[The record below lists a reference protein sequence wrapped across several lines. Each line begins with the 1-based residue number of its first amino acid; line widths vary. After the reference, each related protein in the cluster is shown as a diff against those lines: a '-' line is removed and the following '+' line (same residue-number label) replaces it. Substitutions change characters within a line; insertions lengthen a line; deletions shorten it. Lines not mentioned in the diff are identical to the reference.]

1 MKKKN
6 VGILLFKDVETL
18 DFAGPFEVFS
28 VTGQREGEGS
38 FNVFTIAKDKSPVL
52 AINGL
57 SINPHYAMN
66 DCPQI
71 DILIIPGGFGTRAL
85 LNEKEYI
92 NWILDKSKE
101 TSLVLSVCTGSLL
114 LAKAGLLSGL
124 KATTHH
130 ECLDLL
136 ASLDPSIRIK
146 RERFT
151 DNGNIITA
159 AGIAAGIDMS
169 LYVVGK
175 LVGEAAAEETAKHM
189 EYPYWDIEIDE

>member
-1 MKKKN
+1 MEKKN
-6 VGILLFKDVETL
+6 VGILLFNDVETL

-28 VTGQREGEGS
+28 VTGQRDGEGS
-38 FNVFTIAKDKSPVL
+38 FNVFTFAKEKNPVL

-85 LNEKEYI
+85 LNEKYYI
-92 NWILDKSKE
+92 DWVLDKSKE
-101 TSLVLSVCTGSLL
+101 VSLILSVCTGSLL

-175 LVGEAAAEETAKHM
+175 LVGQAAAEETAKHM
-189 EYPYWDIEIDE
+189 EYPYWDIEIYE

>member
-1 MKKKN
+1 MKKRN

-28 VTGQREGEGS
+28 VTGQRSGEGN

-57 SINPHYAMN
+57 SINPHYTMD
-66 DCPQI
+66 DCPHL
-71 DILIIPGGFGTRAL
+71 DILVIPGGYGTRAL
-85 LNEKEYI
+85 LNEKYYI
-92 NWILDKSKE
+92 NWVLDKSKE
-101 TSLVLSVCTGSLL
+101 AELVLSVCTGSLL
-114 LAKAGLLSGL
+114 LAKAGLLTGL

-130 ECLDLL
+130 QCLDLL
-136 ASLDPSIRIK
+136 AGLDPSIRIK
-146 RERFT
+146 RERFA
-151 DNGNIITA
+151 DNGHIITA

-175 LVGEAAAEETAKHM
+175 LVGNAVAEETAKHM
-189 EYPYWDIEIDE
+189 EYPYWDIEIFE

>member
-1 MKKKN
+1 MEKKN
-6 VGILLFKDVETL
+6 VGILLFNDVETL

-28 VTGQREGEGS
+28 VTGQREGEGN
-38 FNVFTIAKDKSPVL
+38 FNVFTIAKEKIPVL

-85 LNEKEYI
+85 LNEKYYI
-92 NWILDKSKE
+92 DWVLGKSKE
-101 TSLVLSVCTGSLL
+101 ASLVLSVCTGSLL

-175 LVGEAAAEETAKHM
+175 LVGQAAAEETAKHM
-189 EYPYWDIEIDE
+189 EYPYWDIEIYE

>member
-1 MKKKN
+1 MKKRN

-28 VTGQREGEGS
+28 VTGQREGVGS
-38 FNVFTIAKDKSPVL
+38 FNVFTIAKDTSPVL

-66 DCPQI
+66 DCPHL
-71 DILIIPGGFGTRAL
+71 DILVIPGGFGTRAL
-85 LNEKEYI
+85 LNEKYYI
-92 NWILDKSKE
+92 DWILEKSKE
-101 TSLVLSVCTGSLL
+101 TNLLLSVCTGSLL

-130 ECLDLL
+130 QCLDLL
-136 ASLDPSIRIK
+136 ASLDPSVRIK
-146 RERFT
+146 RERFV
-151 DNGNIITA
+151 DNGNVITA

-175 LVGEAAAEETAKHM
+175 LVGQTAAEETAKHM
-189 EYPYWDIEIDE
+189 EYPYWDIEVDE